1 MKHYKTLSQRRRFMS
16 FIEVLFAEKYFSVY
30 FKVDYPP
37 KMEICSVC
45 RRKMQTTGITIE
57 AEEII
62 DSDSQIPMERN
73 DPFWDDIRLA
83 ALRQYKHELKVAQ
96 AVAIIYENY
105 PDEKPT
111 EEEISKILRDL
122 RFVCHECEER
132 EEEKKR
138 RLIEIIEKEKEV
150 IYEPQNQL

>member
-1 MKHYKTLSQRRRFMS
+1 MS

-30 FKVDYPP
+30 FRVDYPP
-37 KMEICSVC
+37 KMEVCSICKK
-45 RRKMQTTGITIE
+45 RKQTTDITIE

-62 DSDSQIPMERN
+62 DSDSQISMEKN
-73 DPFWDDIRLA
+73 NPFWNDIQAA
-83 ALRQYKHELKVAQ
+83 ALQQYKHELKVAQ

-122 RFVCHECEER
+122 RFVCHECEDR
-132 EEEKKR
+132 EEEKR
-138 RLIEIIEKEKEV
+138 RKLVEIIEKEREV